1 MLAPDHV
8 VEGLLH
14 HAYLFAEYLQHVWT
28 DHKILPKQI
37 LLAAQQPAKGR
48 VWLMAQLIE
57 RTAAASLKD
66 SEGPDVLGQAQGGPC
81 VCRLTAIV
89 AANLLPS
96 WT

>member
-48 VWLMAQLIE
+48 VWFMAQLIE
-57 RTAAASLKD
+57 RTAAASLGSNWAPRRCD
-66 SEGPDVLGQAQGGPC
+66 AGPNSRSTGRLFGGFAQ
-81 VCRLTAIV
+81 TMF
-89 AANLLPS
+89 
-96 WT
+96 

>member
-37 LLAAQQPAKGR
+37 LLAAQQPAEGR
-48 VWLMAQLIE
+48 VWFMAQLID
-57 RTAAASLKD
+57 RTAAASLG
-66 SEGPDVLGQAQGGPC
+66 SNWAQRRCSAFKIPSC
-81 VCRLTAIV
+81 SP
-89 AANLLPS
+89 LLVNPLFRIQL
-96 WT
+96 